1 MFRCVARLFL
11 YCFLGGFAVGL
22 YAADAPQ
29 TTSATVSGKR
39 IVLTTAY
46 GTTLDAYAAGPED
59 AKRGILI
66 LHDRRGLGDYAKGWV
81 DRFAGLGYRALAIDL
96 YDGRYSNDPMLA
108 TQIMTSVDQESVNAN
123 LSAGLD
129 YLKAPGRKLAAL
141 GWDYG
146 GGQALW
152 ATLQDPG
159 AVSATVIYYGPLMTD
174 LARLRTLQGGAVL
187 GIFAR
192 RDVWITPAKV
202 TAFENA
208 LREAGTAPLTVT
220 RYEADHGFANP
231 ATRAYDRKLADEAWL
246 KTEEFL
252 ARHLAD

>member
-1 MFRCVARLFL
+1 MFRRFVRLFL
-11 YCFLGGFAVGL
+11 FCFLSGPAASL
-22 YAADAPQ
+22 SAADAPQ
-29 TTSATVSGKR
+29 AASAAVGGKSV
-39 IVLTTAY
+39 VLTTAY
-46 GTTLDAYAAGPED
+46 GTTLDAYVAGPED

-66 LHDRRGLGDYAKGWV
+66 LHDRRGLGNYAKGWV
-81 DRFAGLGYRALAIDL
+81 DRFAGLGYRALAVDL
-96 YDGRYSNDPMLA
+96 YDGRYSNDPALA
-108 TQIMTSVDQESVNAN
+108 TQIMTSVDQDSVNAN

-159 AVSATVIYYGPLMTD
+159 AVSATVIYYGPLITD

-187 GIFAR
+187 GIFAK
-192 RDVWITPAKV
+192 RDAWITPAKV
-202 TAFENA
+202 TAFQDA
-208 LREAGTAPLTVT
+208 LREAGTAPLTVVQ
-220 RYEADHGFANP
+220 YDADHGFANP
-231 ATRAYDRKLADEAWL
+231 INRVYDSTLADEAWR